1 MGDAG
6 NYLFLLFS
14 IVKHKITLS
23 NNHLVFLLDRA
34 EEIARNVGFSR
45 HNKIK
50 QGGKRPYLLPKM
62 IENITIFSLET
73 VELYP

>member
-1 MGDAG
+1 M
-6 NYLFLLFS
+6 LL
-14 IVKHKITLS
+14 
-23 NNHLVFLLDRA
+23 A